1 MTDVAI
7 HAEGLTKVYGQTA
20 AVKDLNL
27 HIPRGTIFGFLGPN
41 GAGKTTTIRMLLG
54 LIRATAG
61 TARVLGHDVVR
72 ARDRIAPHVGA
83 IVESPAFY
91 TYLSGLDN
99 LRVLAGSGGLSLPRA
114 RYDEL
119 LSLVGL
125 EGREGDKV
133 KTYSL
138 GMKQRLGVAATL
150 LNDPKVVFLDE
161 PTNGLDPAGTVEM
174 RNLILGMGREGRTVF
189 LSSHLLH
196 EVEQVCSEVAII
208 QHGAVTRQGRLRDLL
223 ADEGQASYAIEARP
237 FDRALAVLSR
247 HPELRARGHDRGH
260 IQVSAP
266 PGDVP
271 HLVRALVEAE
281 VDVFQVV
288 PRQRTLES
296 WFLEI
301 TGPAGSPAHPVRREE
316 ANHVQPVSR

>member
-1 MTDVAI
+1 MTEIAI
-7 HAEGLTKVYGQTA
+7 HAEGLTKIYHQTA

-54 LIRATAG
+54 LIRSSAG
-61 TARVLGHDVVR
+61 TAQILGHDIVR
-72 ARDRIAPHVGA
+72 ARDRIAPRVGA
-83 IVESPAFY
+83 IVESPTFY

-99 LRVLAGSGGLSLPRA
+99 LRVLAGSGGLSLPQA
-114 RYDEL
+114 RYDQLLEL
-119 LSLVGL
+119 AGL
-125 EGREGDKV
+125 RGREKEKV

-150 LNDPKVVFLDE
+150 LNDPEVVFLDE

-174 RNLILGMGREGRTVF
+174 RNLILSMGQEGRTVF

-196 EVEQVCSEVAII
+196 EVEQTCSEVAII
-208 QHGAVTRQGRLRDLL
+208 QNGSVTRQGRLRDLL
-223 ADEGQASYAIEARP
+223 AAAGQPSYAIEARP
-237 FDRALAVLSR
+237 FDRALAVLR
-247 HPELRARGHDRGH
+247 QHPKLRARGQDREQ
-260 IQVSAP
+260 IEVNAP
-266 PGDVP
+266 PDEIP
-271 HLVRALVEAE
+271 YLVRALVEAE

-301 TGPAGSPAHPVRREE
+301 TGGTGKPVQPSHREE
-316 ANHVQPVSR
+316 VPHVESVSS